1 MFLQIYQTAPD
12 KLLYK
17 DGFLLQ
23 FLFDICWLVKIHRE
37 CKERKRI
44 WMENMK
50 KNPYSGNF
58 RQLFIFCQLVLDF
71 KQVIYNLREWI
82 KQSRWVRM
90 NWVLQVLVRFS
101 KVAGWLVK
109 IHRECK
115 ERKRIWME
123 NMKKNPYSGNFR
135 QLFIF
140 CQLVLD
146 FKQVIYNLREWIKQS
161 RWVRVNWVLQ
171 VLMRFSKVTRF
182 PFILNLC

>member
-1 MFLQIYQTAPD
+1 MRFHGNLWQTWNFIRDPVFSSFYKNSQQGLALALHRFASLTLNCFKKFLSTITLMFLQIYQTAPD

-23 FLFDICWLVKIHRE
+23 FVFDIC
-37 CKERKRI
+37 
-44 WMENMK
+44 
-50 KNPYSGNF
+50 
-58 RQLFIFCQLVLDF
+58 
-71 KQVIYNLREWI
+71 
-82 KQSRWVRM
+82 
-90 NWVLQVLVRFS
+90 
-101 KVAGWLVK
+101 WLVK